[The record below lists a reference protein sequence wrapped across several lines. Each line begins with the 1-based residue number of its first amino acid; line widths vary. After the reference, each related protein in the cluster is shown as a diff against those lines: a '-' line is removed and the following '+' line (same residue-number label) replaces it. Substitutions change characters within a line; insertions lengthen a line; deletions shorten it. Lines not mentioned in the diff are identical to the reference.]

1 MRRDRGFSVVELLV
15 ASAILLTV
23 SAGVVGMLSRA
34 LAAAPVL
41 EETTDLHQRARV
53 ASEAVALDARQ
64 AAAGSGSGALSR
76 VIAAVEPRASLD
88 PPGTAT
94 HDVLTLRYG
103 VARGARG
110 RLAAALDPSAGS
122 IALVSTGCPGG
133 TTACG
138 FTAGSYAM
146 LLDGTGLAAFVRV
159 DATGPASLAVTDL
172 SGARPGSFAAG
183 AEIVEATEVTYRF
196 DSGARQLLRTEGG
209 GTFVVADNVVNGRF
223 SYFDEGLL
231 AMPIEIFRDGP
242 FLGAGALAFDAD
254 LHRIST
260 VRAWLRFET
269 AIERMRGSDPRFF
282 ARPGTATGAFT
293 LPDLISSVDVSLRN
307 HQGSQP

>member
-1 MRRDRGFSVVELLV
+1 MMRGDRGFSLVELLV

-23 SAGVVGMLSRA
+23 CAGVVEMLSRA

-53 ASEAVALDARQ
+53 ASEAVAADARQ

-88 PPGTAT
+88 PPGSAT
-94 HDVLTLRYG
+94 DDVLTLRYG

-110 RLAAALDPSAGS
+110 QLAAALGPTATALALAG
-122 IALVSTGCPGG
+122 AGCPAG

-138 FTAGSYAM
+138 FTAGSYG
-146 LLDGTGLAAFVRV
+146 LLVDGTTLAAFVEV
-159 DATGPASLAVTDL
+159 DAIGPGSLAISDL
-172 SGARPGSFAAG
+172 SGARPGTFAAG

-196 DSGARQLLRTEGG
+196 DPGARQLLRTEGG
-209 GTFVVADNVVNGRF
+209 GTFVVVDNVVSARF
-223 SYFDEGLL
+223 AYFDEGLL
-231 AMPIEIFRDGP
+231 PMPLAIFRDGP

-254 LHRIST
+254 LRRIRT
-260 VRAWLRFET
+260 VRASLRLET
-269 AIERMRGSDPRFF
+269 AIDRMRGPDARFF
-282 ARPGTATGAFT
+282 ARPGTAVGAFT
-293 LPDLISSVDVSLRN
+293 LPDIIASVDVALRN
-307 HQGSQP
+307 HE

>member
-1 MRRDRGFSVVELLV
+1 MRGDRGFSLIELLV
-15 ASAILLTV
+15 ASAILLTIA
-23 SAGVVGMLSRA
+23 AGVVEMLSRA

-53 ASEAVALDARQ
+53 ASEAVARDARQ
-64 AAAGSGSGALSR
+64 AAAGSASGALSR
-76 VIAAVEPRASLD
+76 LIAAVEPRAGLD

-94 HDVLTLRYG
+94 ADVLTLRYG
-103 VARGARG
+103 VAGGARG
-110 RLAAALDPSAGS
+110 WLAASLAPAAG
-122 IALVSTGCPGG
+122 AVVLAATGCPAG
-133 TTACG
+133 TLACG
-138 FTAGSYAM
+138 FTAGSHAM

-159 DATGPASLAVTDL
+159 DATGAGSLTISDPYA
-172 SGARPGSFAAG
+172 ARAGTFAAG

-196 DSGARQLLRTEGG
+196 DPAARQLLRTEGG
-209 GTFVVADNVVNGRF
+209 GTFVVADNVVSARF

-231 AMPIEIFRDGP
+231 PMPLAIFRDGP

-269 AIERMRGSDPRFF
+269 GIDRMRGSDARFF
-282 ARPGTATGAFT
+282 ARPGTAVGAFT
-293 LPDLISSVDVSLRN
+293 LPDVISSVDVALRN
-307 HQGSQP
+307 QK